1 MREAARRYE
10 SALAGRY
17 AGAAMSE
24 NWSEH
29 RKFSLWRRLWTEL
42 ARAEMELGLSIRA
55 EQIEAMDSAIDDID
69 LDRAGEIERETRH
82 DVMAHIHAFEEAAPA
97 ARGIIHLGATSCF
110 VGDNA
115 ELIQLRRGLDLL
127 LTGVVNVVDRVAAF
141 AKEHRSL
148 VTLGFT
154 HYQPAQCVT
163 VGKRAALW
171 MQDLLLDIDAIE
183 FALDHVRFRGVK
195 GTTGTQASFLALFE
209 GDHEKVKALDGKIA
223 AAFDFNETFPV
234 TGQTYTRKI
243 DSIVLGALAGIA
255 QGAHKFACDI
265 RLLSN
270 LREVEEPYESNQVG
284 SSAMAYK
291 RNPMRCERMTGLAR
305 VVITLAQNPPFTHA
319 GQWLERTLDDSA
331 NRRLVLP
338 EAFLA
343 TDAILS
349 LYTNIAAG
357 LVVNEAI
364 IAKHVAEE
372 LPFQATE
379 PILMAGV
386 AAGGSRQ
393 ELHEVI
399 RKASR
404 RAMEAVK
411 AGEPNPLLDLLER
424 EGAFD
429 GIDLRTLL
437 AETNFVGRASE
448 QVDEFLVE
456 HVTPVLAR
464 YRDRVGRTEDVRL

>member
-1 MREAARRYE
+1 
-10 SALAGRY
+10 
-17 AGAAMSE
+17 MSE
-24 NWSEH
+24 TWSEH

-42 ARAEMELGLSIRA
+42 ARAEMELGLPIRS
-55 EQIEAMDSAIDDID
+55 EQVQAMERATDDID
-69 LDRAGEIERETRH
+69 LDRAAEIERETRH

-110 VGDNA
+110 VTDNS
-115 ELIQLRRGLDLL
+115 ELVQIRDALNLL
-127 LTGVVNVVDRVAAF
+127 CTGVVNVIDRLAAF
-141 AKEHRSL
+141 AREHRAL

-171 MQDLLLDIDAIE
+171 IQDLLLDVDTLE
-183 FALDHVRFRGVK
+183 FALGRLRFRGVK

-209 GDHEKVKALDGKIA
+209 GDHEKVKALDRKVA
-223 AAFDFNETFPV
+223 CAFGFEEIFPV

-243 DSIVLGALAGIA
+243 DSIVLGVLAGIA
-255 QGAHKFACDI
+255 QGAHKFANDI

-270 LREVEEPYESNQVG
+270 QREVEEPYASTQVG

-305 VVITLAQNPPFTHA
+305 FVITLAQNPPFTHA

-349 LYTNIAAG
+349 LYANVAAG
-357 LVVNEAI
+357 LVVNEAVI
-364 IAKHVAEE
+364 RKHVLEE
-372 LPFQATE
+372 IPFQATE

-404 RAMEAVK
+404 LAMEAVK
-411 AGEPNPLLDLLER
+411 NGEPNPLLDLLARDGSFE
-424 EGAFD
+424 
-429 GIDLRTLL
+429 GIDLSKVI
-437 AETNFVGRASE
+437 AETNFVGRAPE
-448 QVDEFLVE
+448 QVDEFLEEQVE
-456 HVTPVLAR
+456 PVLAR
-464 YRDRVGRTEDVRL
+464 YRDRIGQTEEIRL